1 MKAAMTS
8 ALLLKGF
15 NGGLGGVQG
24 NGAIGRPWSW
34 VCEDA
39 ELAGAV
45 GETLRTMGV
54 VAPEGVGVAEKDE
67 NDIADEGWNGFIEKL
82 NAHAGVGT

>member
-1 MKAAMTS
+1 MIS

-15 NGGLGGVQG
+15 NSGLGGIQG
-24 NGAIGRPWSW
+24 SRVIERPWSW

-54 VAPEGVGVAEKDE
+54 VAPEGMGVAEKE
-67 NDIADEGWNGFIEKL
+67 ESDIADEGWQGFIEQL
-82 NAHAGVGT
+82 NTHSGA